1 MCQGAVI
8 QYPPYGYRHLFEG
21 FYAILENLEIHPTL
35 ELAMACWTL
44 ELAMACWVCD
54 GTRIASAADLK
65 FIRSNIS

>member
-35 ELAMACWTL
+35 ELAMACW
-44 ELAMACWVCD
+44 VCD